1 MQMPGK
7 TIKKIAILQT
17 MDAIKF
23 TDSGRDRATPAPFA
37 LKYNYHYPSTAR
49 LAFRIKDFP
58 YLRIQE
64 LSAAGSR
71 RLPAAQTLDSP

>member
-1 MQMPGK
+1 MQDAGQDDQ
-7 TIKKIAILQT
+7 KIAILQT

-23 TDSGRDRATPAPFA
+23 TDSSRDRD
-37 LKYNYHYPSTAR
+37 
-49 LAFRIKDFP
+49 KDFP

-71 RLPAAQTLDSP
+71 RLPAVQTLDSP

>member
-23 TDSGRDRATPAPFA
+23 TDSSRDRD
-37 LKYNYHYPSTAR
+37 
-49 LAFRIKDFP
+49 KDFP

-71 RLPAAQTLDSP
+71 RLPAVQTLDSP